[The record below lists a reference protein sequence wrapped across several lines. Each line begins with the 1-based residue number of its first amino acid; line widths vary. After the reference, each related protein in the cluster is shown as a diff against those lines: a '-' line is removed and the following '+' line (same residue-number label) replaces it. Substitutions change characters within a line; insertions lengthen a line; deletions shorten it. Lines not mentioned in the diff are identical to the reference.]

1 MRLVGLIPT
10 IFLPG
15 LLKQR
20 KTIEGGEL
28 FYYESFISFSSAIFI
43 PSGRVAS
50 LSELLWIVGVNDF
63 VLKFVSVI
71 IKIFVILLP
80 STILQHR
87 KRVSVVCLFFR
98 EKQVK
103 KKLNTL
109 LGDACQ
115 SFDVRWIEFKPDTGS
130 ILVSTLRILQR

>member
-87 KRVSVVCLFFR
+87 KRVSVVCLFSG
-98 EKQVK
+98 KVGK

-109 LGDACQ
+109 LGDAC
-115 SFDVRWIEFKPDTGS
+115 
-130 ILVSTLRILQR
+130 

>member
-1 MRLVGLIPT
+1 MSLVGLIPT
-10 IFLPG
+10 IFLLG

-20 KTIEGGEL
+20 KTIERGEL

-87 KRVSVVCLFFR
+87 KRVSVVCLFFGKSR
-98 EKQVK
+98 
-103 KKLNTL
+103 
-109 LGDACQ
+109 
-115 SFDVRWIEFKPDTGS
+115 
-130 ILVSTLRILQR
+130 

>member
-1 MRLVGLIPT
+1 M
-10 IFLPG
+10 
-15 LLKQR
+15 
-20 KTIEGGEL
+20 
-28 FYYESFISFSSAIFI
+28 
-43 PSGRVAS
+43 AS

-87 KRVSVVCLFFR
+87 KRVSVVCLFSG
-98 EKQVK
+98 KVGK

-109 LGDACQ
+109 LGDAC
-115 SFDVRWIEFKPDTGS
+115 
-130 ILVSTLRILQR
+130 